1 MYEVRK
7 ECYANKMW
15 EKTFYKIQYSGIIIN
30 FGKDYMRSSL
40 TSYQTS
46 QTHSKLQQRSYLK
59 VNVDVI

>member
-15 EKTFYKIQYSGIIIN
+15 EKTFYKIQYSGIIKN
-30 FGKDYMRSSL
+30 SGKDYMRSSL

-46 QTHSKLQQRSYLK
+46 QTHSKQRSYLK
-59 VNVDVI
+59 LNADVI